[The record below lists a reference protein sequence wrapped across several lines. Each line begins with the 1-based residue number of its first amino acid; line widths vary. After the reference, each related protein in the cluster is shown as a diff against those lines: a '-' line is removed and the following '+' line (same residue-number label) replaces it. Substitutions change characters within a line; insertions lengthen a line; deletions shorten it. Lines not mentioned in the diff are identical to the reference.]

1 MGQMI
6 SNASNYMIVCVHRSA
21 TDRPT
26 IAYYPLVMGFMNGC
40 KDMKLST
47 GLRCF
52 IKAENNSRMNGRW
65 FTSYR
70 GYSADPCMHAHT
82 HKHRYMHSHW
92 CSSVKIHLR
101 RQRDIHQA
109 SHKQA
114 VHAGKWPS
122 KVFSE
127 KSLLSAWPS
136 FKFTFSTGQLGVHTH
151 TLAWRQSHT
160 NCFLCVFRL
169 TTAVYNGF
177 YLMGAA
183 WSDIFSKGSRLMRW
197 FKANTTGEK
206 CGVIPNSKG
215 RKH

>member
-26 IAYYPLVMGFMNGC
+26 IAYYPLVMGFMNVC

-101 RQRDIHQA
+101 RQRDNTRHHINKLYMQA
-109 SHKQA
+109 ND
-114 VHAGKWPS
+114 P
-122 KVFSE
+122 
-127 KSLLSAWPS
+127 LRS
-136 FKFTFSTGQLGVHTH
+136 FLRNHCCQRGPHLNLRSQQGNWECTHTH
-151 TLAWRQSHT
+151 LHE
-160 NCFLCVFRL
+160 
-169 TTAVYNGF
+169 
-177 YLMGAA
+177 
-183 WSDIFSKGSRLMRW
+183 DSRTQIVSSVCSVSPQPCIMD
-197 FKANTTGEK
+197 FT
-206 CGVIPNSKG
+206 
-215 RKH
+215 

>member
-1 MGQMI
+1 MI
-6 SNASNYMIVCVHRSA
+6 HVIPRLQRRPVHARAHTQTQIHAFSLVL
-21 TDRPT
+21 
-26 IAYYPLVMGFMNGC
+26 ISENPL
-40 KDMKLST
+40 K
-47 GLRCF
+47 
-52 IKAENNSRMNGRW
+52 KAEG
-65 FTSYR
+65 
-70 GYSADPCMHAHT
+70 
-82 HKHRYMHSHW
+82 
-92 CSSVKIHLR
+92 
-101 RQRDIHQA
+101 QHQA

>member
-26 IAYYPLVMGFMNGC
+26 IAYYPLVMGFMNVC

-101 RQRDIHQA
+101 RQRDNTRHHINKLYMQA
-109 SHKQA
+109 ND
-114 VHAGKWPS
+114 P
-122 KVFSE
+122 
-127 KSLLSAWPS
+127 LTS
-136 FKFTFSTGQLGVHTH
+136 FLRNHGCQRGPHLNLRSQQGNWECTHTH
-151 TLAWRQSHT
+151 LHEDT